1 MKRRESMKRIV
12 TSSIIVAW
20 VAALMVTGPAWAQDK
35 FPSKP
40 ISVIVPFSAGGSTDL
55 LARAIEKVWPKYSS
69 QPLVLIN
76 KPGGGGVVG
85 TEFVVRSKPDGYTL
99 YFGFGSGHDVVMPHL
114 QKLPYDTYKDLA
126 PVARMSVHSVV
137 VVTGTKSEFNTLQDM
152 IAWAKKEKKP
162 ITSSVST
169 KAGAVDITIT
179 ALGKA
184 AGINIV
190 TVPFAGGADAVTAMA
205 GGHVMIGGGHPSE
218 VMPHIK
224 AGRFKPL
231 AVGLPDRDP
240 SLPNVPT
247 LKELGLN
254 VSTWGSIKGM
264 GAPAATPK
272 EVVSYLETTLKKVSE
287 DEEFKKIMVDLDQP
301 IMYQN
306 SADFA
311 KFLQEALADYGRLI
325 KELDIKLE

>member
-1 MKRRESMKRIV
+1 MKRIGV
-12 TSSIIVAW
+12 ISFIITL
-20 VAALMVTGPAWAQDK
+20 VAAMVGAGPVPAQDK

-40 ISVIVPFSAGGSTDL
+40 ITVIVPFSAGGSTDL
-55 LARAIEKVWPKYSS
+55 LARTAEKIWPKYSP
-69 QPLVLIN
+69 QPLVITN

-99 YFGFGSGHDVVMPHL
+99 FLGYGSGHDVVMPHL
-114 QKLPYDTYKDLA
+114 QKMPYDPYKDL
-126 PVARMSVHSVV
+126 VAVSRLSIHSVV
-137 VVTGTKSEFNTLQDM
+137 ICTGAKSEFSSVKDM
-152 IAWAKKEKKP
+152 VAWAKKEGKP

-179 ALGKA
+179 ALGKE

-190 TVPFAGGADAVTAMA
+190 TVPFAGGADAVTTLA

-231 AVGLPDRDP
+231 AVALPERDA

-247 LKELGLN
+247 LKEEGIN
-254 VSTWGSIKGM
+254 VYTWGSIKGVA
-264 GAPAATPK
+264 APAATPK
-272 EVVSYLETTLKKVSE
+272 EVVEYLETTFKKVCE
-287 DEEFKKIMVDLDQP
+287 DAEFKKIMVDLDQP

-306 SADFA
+306 GADFA
-311 KFLQEALADYGRLI
+311 KFLQQAYGDYGKLI
-325 KELDIKLE
+325 KDLNISIQ

>member
-1 MKRRESMKRIV
+1 MKRFALS
-12 TSSIIVAW
+12 TLIIVL
-20 VAALMVTGPAWAQDK
+20 VAALMVPGAALAQDK

-40 ISVIVPFSAGGSTDL
+40 ITVIVPFSAGGSTDL
-55 LARAIEKVWPKYSS
+55 LARAVEKIWPKYSP
-69 QPLVLIN
+69 QPMVIVN

-99 YFGFGSGHDVVMPHL
+99 FLGYGSGHDVVMPHL
-114 QKLPYDTYKDLA
+114 QKMPYDPFKDL
-126 PVARMSVHSVV
+126 VAVSRLSIHSVV
-137 VVTGTKSEFNTLQDM
+137 ICTGAKSDFNSIKDM
-152 IAWAKKEKKP
+152 VAWAKKEGKP

-169 KAGAVDITIT
+169 KAGAVDISIT
-179 ALGKA
+179 ALGKE

-190 TVPFAGGADAVTAMA
+190 TVPFAGGADAVTTLA

-231 AVGLPDRDP
+231 AVALPERDP

-247 LKELGLN
+247 FKEQGIN
-254 VSTWGSIKGM
+254 VYTWGSIKGVA
-264 GAPAATPK
+264 APAGTPK
-272 EVVSYLETTLKKVSE
+272 EVVEYLETTFKKVCE
-287 DEEFKKIMVDLDQP
+287 DAEFKKIMADLDQP

-306 SADFA
+306 GADFA
-311 KFLQEALADYGRLI
+311 KFLQQAYGDYGKLI
-325 KELDIKLE
+325 KDLNISIQ

>member
-1 MKRRESMKRIV
+1 MKRISP
-12 TSSIIVAW
+12 SSFIVVW
-20 VAALMVTGPAWAQDK
+20 VALLMVTGTAFAQDK

-40 ISVIVPFSAGGSTDL
+40 ITIIVPFSAGGSTDL
-55 LARAIEKVWPKYSS
+55 LGRAVEKIWPKYSS

-99 YFGFGSGHDVVMPHL
+99 FLGYGSGHDVVMPHL
-114 QKLPYDTYKDLA
+114 QKMPYDPYKDL
-126 PVARMSVHSVV
+126 VAVCRLSVHSVV
-137 VVTGTKSEFNTLQDM
+137 ICTGAKSEFKSIKDM
-152 IAWAKKEKKP
+152 VAWAKKEGKP

-179 ALGKA
+179 ALGKE

-190 TVPFAGGADAVTAMA
+190 TVPFAGGADAVTTLA

-231 AVGLPDRDP
+231 AVALPERDP

-247 LKELGLN
+247 LKEQGIN
-254 VSTWGSIKGM
+254 VSTWGSVKGI
-264 GAPAATPK
+264 GGPAGIPK
-272 EVVSYLETTLKKVSE
+272 ETIAYLETTLKKVCE
-287 DEEFKKIMVDLDQP
+287 DAEFKKIMVDLDQP
-301 IMYQN
+301 IMYQD
-306 SADFA
+306 SATFA
-311 KFLQEALADYGRLI
+311 KFMKQVYDDYGKLI
-325 KELDIKLE
+325 KELNISIN